1 MTDEK
6 MDKATLEKIKKEL
19 LQRKEQIVKDLEDIS
34 RSDSHEVDNR
44 TAKFPE
50 YGNKADENAQEI
62 SEYST
67 TVATEAVLEK
77 TLRDIEN
84 ALDRMEKETYGI
96 CKYCGKHI
104 SKKRLEARPVA
115 STCIECKT
123 KLQND

>member
-1 MTDEK
+1 MTVEK
-6 MDKATLEKIKKEL
+6 MDKGTLEKIEKEL
-19 LQRKEQIVKDLEDIS
+19 LQRKEQILKDLEDIS
-34 RSDSHEVDNR
+34 KKDSHEVDNR

-84 ALDRMEKETYGI
+84 ALKRMDAGDYGT
-96 CKYCGKHI
+96 CKYCAKDI
-104 SKKRLEARPVA
+104 NKKRLIARPVA

-123 KLQND
+123 KLQSN